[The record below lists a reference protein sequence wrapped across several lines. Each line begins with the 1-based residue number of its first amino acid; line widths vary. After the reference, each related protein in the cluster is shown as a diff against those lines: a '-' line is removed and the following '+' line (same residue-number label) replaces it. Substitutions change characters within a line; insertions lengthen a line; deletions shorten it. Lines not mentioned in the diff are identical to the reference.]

1 MNILLVE
8 DDDTAID
15 TCKEYAEDYNKTAI
29 ELEIAKNVSEALNIL
44 NSKDIDCAIIDLRL
58 GNIPD
63 AGNEVANKIKEI
75 CLRIPAVA
83 YTGTPDNVH
92 APFVKVFYRDQFNYN
107 QVFDYLHNLNK
118 TGIKDVL
125 GKTGW
130 IETEINNF
138 FNSVFPAQA
147 DDWVCCADEIDE
159 QKLLQ
164 LRLSLLKTVIL
175 HLENYLQNQSRD
187 INECKSFFAECY
199 VFNRSPILTTGAI
212 LRRSS
217 DRKYFIVMSPACDLV
232 VRPGG
237 GRNVDMLTLCELKA
251 IEDFGAKKRF
261 ADEFGISN
269 KLKEKL
275 DSVLTNK
282 KNQYHWL
289 PPIADF
295 SGGFV
300 DFTKVCCEKIDGYD
314 RTYSMLQYKVSP
326 PFVKNIL
333 ARFSSYY
340 ARQGQPDLQTESF
353 IKQLT
358 SNNVQNN
365 QTNN

>member
-1 MNILLVE
+1 MKILLVE
-8 DDDTAID
+8 DDNTAID
-15 TCKEYAEDYNKTAI
+15 TCKEYAVDYNKTEI
-29 ELEIAKNVSEALNIL
+29 ELEIAKNVSEALHIL
-44 NSKDIDCAIIDLRL
+44 NLKDIDCAIIDLRL
-58 GNIPD
+58 GNTPD
-63 AGNEVANKIKEI
+63 AGNEIANKIKEI

-83 YTGTPDNVH
+83 YTGTPGNVH
-92 APFVKVFYRDQFNYN
+92 APFVKVFYRDQYNYD

-130 IETEINNF
+130 IESELNNF
-138 FNSVFPAQA
+138 FNKIFPMQA
-147 DDWVCCADEIDE
+147 DDWANCANEVEE
-159 QKLLQ
+159 QNSLQ
-164 LRLSLLKTVIL
+164 LKLSLLKTLIL
-175 HLENYLQNQSRD
+175 HFENYLQNRGRG
-187 INECKSFFAECY
+187 INECRSFFAECY
-199 VFNRSPILTTGAI
+199 VFNQSPILTTGAI
-212 LRRSS
+212 FKRLS

-237 GRNVDMLTLCELKA
+237 NRNVDMLTLCELKT
-251 IEDFGAKKRF
+251 IEDFGLKKRF
-261 ADEFGISN
+261 ADEPEISN
-269 KLKEKL
+269 NLKDKLNQL
-275 DSVLTNK
+275 LANK

-314 RTYSMLQYKVSP
+314 STYSMLQYKVSP

-340 ARQGQPDLQTESF
+340 ARQGQPDLQTKSF

-358 SNNVQNN
+358 PNNVPNN
-365 QTNN
+365 